1 MKMVLL
7 GPPGAGKGSL
17 AAVIKETLGIKHIS
31 SGDLL
36 REEMKKGSQLG
47 LEIKGLIEK
56 GSLVSDD
63 IITKIVEQRI
73 LGELRNS
80 KGYALDG
87 FPRTTQQA
95 KDLDQILASISQ
107 SVDVVLCM
115 DASLEIILM
124 RLSGRRV
131 CRKCG
136 ALYHIKN
143 KPSKVSSVCDACGG
157 ELYQRSDDNE
167 ETIRNRMQVYEQS
180 TKPIIEYYQ
189 AQGKLRKI
197 DGNKETSH
205 LGEELTKMFNE
216 DKLYQN
222 QKSSGN

>member
-1 MKMVLL
+1 MRMVLL

-17 AAVIKETLGIKHIS
+17 AAVIKEDLGIIHIS

-56 GSLVSDD
+56 GSLVSDE
-63 IITKIVEQRI
+63 IITKIVEQKVV
-73 LGELRNS
+73 GELRNS

-95 KDLDQILASISQ
+95 KDLDQILAGIGQSI
-107 SVDVVLCM
+107 DVVLCM
-115 DASLEIILM
+115 DASLDLILM

-131 CRKCG
+131 CRKCS

-143 KPSKVSSVCDACGG
+143 KPSKVSAICDVCGG

-167 ETIRNRMQVYEQS
+167 ATIRNRMQVYEKS
-180 TKPIIEYYQ
+180 TKPIIDYYQ
-189 AQGKLRKI
+189 AQGKLKRI
-197 DGNKETSH
+197 DGNKETSR

-222 QKSSGN
+222 QKPGRN